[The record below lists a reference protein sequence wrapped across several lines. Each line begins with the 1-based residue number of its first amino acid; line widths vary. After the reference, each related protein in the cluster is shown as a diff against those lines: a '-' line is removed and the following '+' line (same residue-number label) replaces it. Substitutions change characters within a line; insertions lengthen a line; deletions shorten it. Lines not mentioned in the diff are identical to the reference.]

1 MLKVCIKHFIYDFC
15 INVFF
20 DRLKANFNTV
30 LLSRV
35 PRAGDFL
42 SKISHKYDDEHYYN
56 CTINSVKQYTN
67 EKKETYYLIELGYQS
82 CNGTVFKED
91 DPENDDDLY
100 DDGDTD
106 DDGLTDYERLLND
119 EDIDAIGRESYLS
132 IRYERYNFFI

>member
-20 DRLKANFNTV
+20 DRLKANFNTI

-56 CTINSVKQYTN
+56 CTINSVKKYNSDQ
-67 EKKETYYLIELGYQS
+67 KETYYIIELCYQS

>member
-1 MLKVCIKHFIYDFC
+1 MLKVCIKHLIYDFC

-20 DRLKANFNTV
+20 DRLNANFNTI
-30 LLSRV
+30 LLRRV

-56 CTINSVKQYTN
+56 CKINIVKQYTN
-67 EKKETYYLIELGYQS
+67 EKKETYYIIELCYQS
-82 CNGTVFKED
+82 CSGMAFKED
-91 DPENDDDLY
+91 DIDNDDDDDLY
-100 DDGDTD
+100 DDTN

-119 EDIDAIGRESYLS
+119 EDIDAIGREPYLS